1 MVYLAK
7 GGNYQM
13 ISIESVCAIVV
24 TYNPDVSEFIDNI
37 QSVKGQVGQICVVD
51 NSTSVEIQNDLR
63 RFAQEHNYSIITNQ
77 ANVGIAKAQNIGVE
91 WAMQN
96 GFQAFFFL
104 DQDSKIADE
113 TVNRL
118 VEHQKNLALKNKKVA
133 CIGPLA
139 YNRDKSEDSVYHTY
153 EGSESHLIEVSETLS
168 SGMLITEDAIK
179 EIGVMEDELF
189 IDLVD
194 YEWCWRAK
202 EKGFSTYI
210 AQDVKLA
217 HRLGDD
223 RFAILG
229 VDIGLPSP
237 IRHYYQFRNTII
249 IMKRAYVPKGFKKK
263 YLLYLPLKFVFY
275 ALFTKNK
282 GLRTKMMVKG
292 IRDGIRGVMGKG
304 I

>member
-1 MVYLAK
+1 
-7 GGNYQM
+7 M
-13 ISIESVCAIVV
+13 IKTEDVCAIIV
-24 TYNPDVSEFIDNI
+24 TYNPDVTEFIDNI
-37 QSVKGQVGQICVVD
+37 QSVKEQVGQICVVD
-51 NSTSVEIQNDLR
+51 NSTNVRAQNDLKN
-63 RFAQEHNYSIITNQ
+63 FSDEQKYTVITNHK
-77 ANVGIAKAQNIGVE
+77 NVGIAKAQNIGTE

-96 GFQAFFFL
+96 GFEAFFYL
-104 DQDSKIADE
+104 DQDSKIADQ

-118 VEHQKNLALKNKKVA
+118 VEHQKSLALKGKKVA

-153 EGSESHLIEVSETLS
+153 EGNDSQLIEVSETLS
-168 SGMLITEDAIK
+168 SGMLITKNVIK
-179 EIGVMEDELF
+179 EIGLMEEELF

-202 EKGFSTYI
+202 DKGFTTYI
-210 AQDVKLA
+210 ASDVKLA

-223 RFAILG
+223 RFSILG
-229 VDIGLPSP
+229 VNVGLPSP

-249 IMKRAYVPKGFKKK
+249 ILRRSYVPKGFKNK

-292 IRDGIRGVMGKG
+292 IRDGFRGVMGKG